1 MSMFHPYRQTLSLS
15 TLQRIKKWHV
25 ANRAAHP
32 LELHLLDGVL
42 TVWMM
47 SWMAWMPLI
56 ILELEWLIPFSLL
69 GMMLPNLYIGWRVKA
84 HTQRRLRCDW
94 VNLLT

>member
-1 MSMFHPYRQTLSLS
+1 MSMFHPYRQTLSLN

-32 LELHLLDGVL
+32 FELHLLDAVL
-42 TVWMM
+42 TVWVM
-47 SWMAWMPLI
+47 SWMAWIPLI
-56 ILELEWLIPFSLL
+56 ILEFEWLIPFSLL
-69 GMMLPNLYIGWRVKA
+69 GLMLPNLYIAWRVKA
-84 HTQRRLRCDW
+84 HAQRRLRCDW